1 MMTKSQNTGTVHSNS
16 CNSVSFLNRNIQGR
30 GNWAHRNYC
39 RRNYGKECKYY
50 NSSAGSGHNH
60 KFSGCYTSASAY
72 SNDQIALNSQAPFKD
87 NEGHRISSDC
97 DNLVGLQC
105 KNKNEAVNKGVPLQ
119 IVLLEHRRKALKL
132 H

>member
-16 CNSVSFLNRNIQGR
+16 CNSVSFLSRNTKGR

-39 RRNYGKECKYY
+39 GRNFGTECSYY
-50 NSSAGSGHNH
+50 NRSAGRGNNH
-60 KFSGCYTSASAY
+60 KFSGCYTSASANR
-72 SNDQIALNSQAPFKD
+72 NDQITLSNQAPLKD

-105 KNKNEAVNKGVPLQ
+105 KNKNEAVNKRCASSDCVVGT
-119 IVLLEHRRKALKL
+119 
-132 H
+132 